1 LRQIVRVTKGENM
14 ALNSKQIELI
24 KIVIAAAEDGRYCH
38 GNGADWVIVE
48 KGNTDTVIAINHV
61 RESMSKMNSEDSKKY
76 LANTRAH
83 RDQST
88 ADSLKNFIKQ

>member
-1 LRQIVRVTKGENM
+1 M
-14 ALNSKQIELI
+14 ALSSKQIELL

-61 RESMSKMNSEDSKKY
+61 RESTSKMNPEESKRY

>member
-1 LRQIVRVTKGENM
+1 M